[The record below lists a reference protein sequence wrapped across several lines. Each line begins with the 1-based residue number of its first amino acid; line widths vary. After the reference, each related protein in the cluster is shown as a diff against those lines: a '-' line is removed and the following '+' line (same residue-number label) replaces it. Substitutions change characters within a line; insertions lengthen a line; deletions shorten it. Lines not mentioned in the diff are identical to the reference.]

1 LHVLSGVFVTDSTL
15 ALNPSKVK
23 KILVC
28 QLRQI
33 GDVMLSTPVA
43 ELLAKKFPDAEIHYF
58 TEKKCVPVLQHNP
71 YISHIWALDKKEL
84 SNPFKEFVFYKKVA
98 RQGYDLMVG
107 LQHLPRIRWI
117 SYLTDAPVK
126 LSYHSSWIN
135 DLGYTH
141 LTPAKDGYAS
151 ESKAAILA
159 PLGIEWNCT
168 TPKLFLTEEERSAMA
183 GRLKE
188 WGVTEEHRLITVD
201 ATHHDLGRKYPAEN
215 YAKVISALA
224 KKHSDLRFVLLAG
237 PGEEGIF
244 DDILQNCDT
253 PEAVIVPK
261 PSLQLR
267 EVAACQERCIL
278 HFGNCSA
285 PRHMSVA
292 VGTPTFVVLGS
303 SSDAWRFPSD
313 AHTTVNSDIDCRP
326 CNNSTCPVGYKCLS
340 ELDPEYVAQQ
350 LLNHIEGITD

>member
-1 LHVLSGVFVTDSTL
+1 MTDSTIS
-15 ALNPSKVK
+15 LNPEKVR

-43 ELLAKKFPDAEIHYF
+43 ELLAQKFPDAEIHYF
-58 TEKKCVPVLQHNP
+58 TEKKCVPVLENNP
-71 YISHIWALDKKEL
+71 YISKIWALDKKEL
-84 SNPFKEFVFYKKVA
+84 SNPVKEFAFYRKVA

-126 LSYHSSWIN
+126 LSYNSSWIN
-135 DLGYTH
+135 DIGYTH
-141 LTPAKDGYAS
+141 LTPAKSGYAS

-159 PLGIEWNCT
+159 PLGIEWNFM
-168 TPKLFLTEEERSAMA
+168 TPKLYLTDEERDAMSAQ
-183 GRLKE
+183 LKE
-188 WGVTEEHRLITVD
+188 WGVTDEHKLITVD
-201 ATHHDLGRKYPAEN
+201 ATHHDRGRKYPPEN
-215 YAKVISALA
+215 YAKVISILA
-224 KKHSDLRFVLLAG
+224 EKHKDLRFVLLAG

-244 DDILQNCDT
+244 DEILSACDT
-253 PEAVIVPK
+253 PEAVIVPS

-267 EVAACQERCIL
+267 QVAACQERSLL

-292 VGTPTFVVLGS
+292 VGTPTFVILGS
-303 SSDAWRFPSD
+303 SSDAWRFPSKE
-313 AHTTVNSDIDCRP
+313 HTTVNSDIECCP
-326 CNNSTCPVGYKCLS
+326 CNSTSCSLDYKCLY
-340 ELDPEYVAQQ
+340 ELDPALVAAKIEK
-350 LLNHIEGITD
+350 HIEVITR

>member
-1 LHVLSGVFVTDSTL
+1 MTDTTITL
-15 ALNPSKVK
+15 DPANVK

-43 ELLAKKFPDAEIHYF
+43 ELLAKKFPDAQIHYF
-58 TEKKCVPVLQHNP
+58 TEKKCVAVLENNP
-71 YISHIWALDKKEL
+71 YISKIWALDKKEL
-84 SNPFKEFVFYKKVA
+84 SNPIKEFAFYRKVA
-98 RQGYDLMVG
+98 RQGFDLMVG

-135 DLGYTH
+135 DIGYTH

-159 PLGIEWNCT
+159 PLGIEWDCT
-168 TPKLFLTEEERSAMA
+168 TPKLFLTDAERDAMSARMQ
-183 GRLKE
+183 E
-188 WGVTEEHRLITVD
+188 WGVTDEHKLITVD
-201 ATHHDLGRKYPAEN
+201 ATHHDLGRKYPAKN
-215 YAKVISALA
+215 YAKVISILA
-224 KKHSDLRFVLLAG
+224 KKHPELRFVLLAG

-244 DDILQNCDT
+244 AEILDDCDT
-253 PEAVIVPK
+253 PDAVIVPT

-267 EVAACQERCIL
+267 EVAACQERCVM

-285 PRHMSVA
+285 PRHMAVA
-292 VGTPTFVVLGS
+292 VGTPTFVTLGS

-326 CNNSTCPVGYKCLS
+326 CNKSTCPVGYTCLTG
-340 ELDPEYVAQQ
+340 LDPEYVAGQ
-350 LLNHIEGITD
+350 LLKHLDVVTD